1 MANPQNDARQSNARQ
16 SDAQPDGRMN
26 GVSGVIK
33 DRFLIVVLAVMVV
46 GAIIQ
51 ITLGGVVRVTES
63 GLGCPDWPLCHG
75 SIIPRWEYHTMIEWS
90 HRTAG
95 SAVGLFF
102 IAAVVRVW
110 MSHRQNTFLVVVT
123 TGALVLIGIVGGIG
137 GAVVLSEVE
146 PALRTLHLALAELV
160 VLLAL
165 LALAS
170 AVTGWTPGHIPSF
183 SGVSSGAAGAAVE
196 FGQDLRNLI
205 TIRRITTLAAVLVLV
220 TLLSGSYAVWRGA
233 GAVCPS
239 WPLCGGS
246 IIPESELVW
255 IHAAHRLIAA
265 VATLVALYAAQG
277 VSADRRLQ
285 SRPVTVNWRYGGR
298 GGPGSGWGGEP
309 LDEFFGMGAG
319 DTPVHGNDHV
329 DRPRLTGSGA
339 YDATLQRRSHTRV
352 RSGITT
358 KCRRLTYTASNQA
371 LRA

>member
-1 MANPQNDARQSNARQ
+1 MAILQSNAH
-16 SDAQPDGRMN
+16 PDDQMN
-26 GVSGVIK
+26 GSFGVINDK
-33 DRFLIVVLAVMVV
+33 FLIVVLAVMVV

-51 ITLGGVVRVTES
+51 ITLGGIVRVTES

-95 SAVGLFF
+95 SVVGLFF

-110 MSHRQNTFLVVVT
+110 ISHRQNTFLVAVT
-123 TGALVLIGIVGGIG
+123 TGALILITIVGGIG

-146 PALRTLHLALAELV
+146 PALRTLHLGLAELV
-160 VLLAL
+160 VLVAL

-170 AVTGWTPGHIPSF
+170 AATGWTPGQIS
-183 SGVSSGAAGAAVE
+183 SVSSGAAEAAIESV
-196 FGQDLRNLI
+196 QNLRSLV
-205 TIRRITTLAAVLVLV
+205 TIQRITTLAAVLVLV

-265 VATLVALYAAQG
+265 ATTLVALYAAHKAFRLPGASDLVRLLSIGAMVVVVVQILVGAANPWTDFAEWAQAIHLSMATIMWADLALLVAVLTMRPFSGQVTRESG
-277 VSADRRLQ
+277 V
-285 SRPVTVNWRYGGR
+285 
-298 GGPGSGWGGEP
+298 GS
-309 LDEFFGMGAG
+309 
-319 DTPVHGNDHV
+319 
-329 DRPRLTGSGA
+329 
-339 YDATLQRRSHTRV
+339 Q
-352 RSGITT
+352 
-358 KCRRLTYTASNQA
+358 
-371 LRA
+371 

>member
-1 MANPQNDARQSNARQ
+1 MATLQ
-16 SDAQPDGRMN
+16 SDAHPDDQMN
-26 GVSGVIK
+26 GISRVINDK
-33 DRFLIVVLAVMVV
+33 FLIVVLAVMVV

-75 SIIPRWEYHTMIEWS
+75 SIIPKWEYHTMIEWS

-102 IAAVVRVW
+102 IAAAVRVW
-110 MSHRQNTFLVVVT
+110 ISHRQNTFLVAVT

-146 PALRTLHLALAELV
+146 PALRTLHLGLAELV
-160 VLLAL
+160 VLVAL

-170 AVTGWTPGHIPSF
+170 AATGWMPGQIS
-183 SGVSSGAAGAAVE
+183 SVSNGAAEVAVE
-196 FGQDLRNLI
+196 SAQNLRDLI
-205 TIRRITTLAAVLVLV
+205 TIQRITTLAAILVLV

-246 IIPESELVW
+246 IIPQSELVW

-265 VATLVALYAAQG
+265 AATLVALYAAHKAFRLSGGSDLVRLLSIGAMVIVVVQILVGAANPWSDFAEWAQAIHLSMATIMWADLALLVAVLMMRPYSGEVTRESG
-277 VSADRRLQ
+277 V
-285 SRPVTVNWRYGGR
+285 
-298 GGPGSGWGGEP
+298 GS
-309 LDEFFGMGAG
+309 
-319 DTPVHGNDHV
+319 
-329 DRPRLTGSGA
+329 
-339 YDATLQRRSHTRV
+339 Q
-352 RSGITT
+352 
-358 KCRRLTYTASNQA
+358 
-371 LRA
+371 

>member
-1 MANPQNDARQSNARQ
+1 VANHQNDARQSNARQ

-265 VATLVALYAAQG
+265 VATLVALYAAHK
-277 VSADRRLQ
+277 A
-285 SRPVTVNWRYGGR
+285 
-298 GGPGSGWGGEP
+298 
-309 LDEFFGMGAG
+309 F
-319 DTPVHGNDHV
+319 
-329 DRPRLTGSGA
+329 RLTGGSNLVRLLSIGAMVVVVVQVLVGAANPWTNFSEWAQAIHLSMATIMWTDLALLVAVLTMRPYSGEV
-339 YDATLQRRSHTRV
+339 TRE
-352 RSGITT
+352 SGVGSQQNVG
-358 KCRRLTYTASNQA
+358 A
-371 LRA
+371 

>member
-1 MANPQNDARQSNARQ
+1 MATLQ

-26 GVSGVIK
+26 GIPGVIN
-33 DRFLIVVLAVMVV
+33 DNFLIVVLAVMVV

-75 SIIPRWEYHTMIEWS
+75 SIIPKWEYHTMIEWS

-95 SAVGLFF
+95 SIVGLFF

-110 MSHRQNTFLVVVT
+110 VSHRQNTFLVAVT

-146 PALRTLHLALAELV
+146 PALRTLHLGLAELV

-170 AVTGWTPGHIPSF
+170 AVTGWTPGQIS
-183 SGVSSGAAGAAVE
+183 SVSSGVAGAAVE
-196 FGQDLRNLI
+196 SAQNLRNLV
-205 TIRRITTLAAVLVLV
+205 TIRRITILATVLVLA

-265 VATLVALYAAQG
+265 AATLVALYAAHKAFRLPGASKLVRLLSIGAMVVVVVQVLVGAANPWTDFSEWAQAIHLSMATVMWTDLALLVAVLVMQPYSGKVTRESG
-277 VSADRRLQ
+277 V
-285 SRPVTVNWRYGGR
+285 
-298 GGPGSGWGGEP
+298 GSQQNV
-309 LDEFFGMGAG
+309 GA
-319 DTPVHGNDHV
+319 
-329 DRPRLTGSGA
+329 
-339 YDATLQRRSHTRV
+339 
-352 RSGITT
+352 
-358 KCRRLTYTASNQA
+358 
-371 LRA
+371 